1 MWEVRIDGYKLVENS
16 EDKWDVSSM
25 TVEGRLAS
33 ILSSRNIQVRC
44 CGQQLPALLAKWVL
58 LRSKLKKAY
67 LFGKEVSLSLSI
79 YIIHNIIH
87 IQLYICI
94 THTNIPISWQISV

>member
-25 TVEGRLAS
+25 KIS
-33 ILSSRNIQVRC
+33 INPIFQEHPSEMLW
-44 CGQQLPALLAKWVL
+44 PATAGTSCKVGFATEQTEKGLLVWQ
-58 LRSKLKKAY
+58 RS
-67 LFGKEVSLSLSI
+67 VSLSLYI